1 MDQADKKS
9 LLSYGLTYGK
19 QNESFACFGAGEAGD
34 AGPAALDPQLRP
46 GSGPAGV
53 GDSSLGLAVLPM
65 NLERFVRYN
74 I

>member
-19 QNESFACFGAGEAGD
+19 QNESFPCFGAGEAGD
-34 AGPAALDPQLRP
+34 AGPAALDPQLRH

-53 GDSSLGLAVLPM
+53 GG
-65 NLERFVRYN
+65 FVVGTSGPPN
-74 I
+74 EP